1 VKNKNINKGFKIDKQ
16 PTRIERIEK
25 AIKELASFPNFLL
38 QRFQTV
44 LKVVED
50 LRFTYEIVG
59 QILQDKGIISQ
70 EEITEKGN
78 AIISERKKIKEAE
91 LEKLK
96 QVKEDVTNESIKNDL
111 VNELMRPNKDLQ
123 KTQIQE
129 KDVSINELE

>member
-1 VKNKNINKGFKIDKQ
+1 VKNKNVKGFKLEKQ

-25 AIKELASFPNFLL
+25 AIKELASLPNFLL

-59 QILQDKGIISQ
+59 QILQDKGVITQ

-78 AIISERKKIKEAE
+78 AIIAERKKAKEAE

-111 VNELMRPNKDLQ
+111 VNELMKPNIDLQ

-129 KDVSINELE
+129 KDVSIKEIK

>member
-1 VKNKNINKGFKIDKQ
+1 MKNKNVKGFKLEKQ

-25 AIKELASFPNFLL
+25 AIKELASLPNFLL

-59 QILQDKGIISQ
+59 QILQDKGVITQ

-78 AIISERKKIKEAE
+78 AIIAERKKAKEAE

-111 VNELMRPNKDLQ
+111 VNELMKPNIDLQ

-129 KDVSINELE
+129 KDVSIKEIK

>member
-1 VKNKNINKGFKIDKQ
+1 MKNKNANKGFKIEKQ

-25 AIKELASFPNFLL
+25 AIKELASLPNFLL

-78 AIISERKKIKEAE
+78 AIISERKKAKDAE

-96 QVKEDVTNESIKNDL
+96 QVKEDVTNESVKNDL
-111 VNELMRPNKDLQ
+111 VNELMKPNVDLQ

-129 KDVSINELE
+129 KDVSIKEVE